1 MRRFAAIGV
10 TGVFIIM
17 GSAACSGAEGPKG
30 KQSAA
35 PASVLKPVTLP
46 DQPAALVDVISR
58 QVKAARTL
66 HARLIVSATTGRE
79 QEQEKVTAQV
89 RTDTPSPSAQMTI
102 IESDKAEPTTTEAVV
117 TDGVIYT
124 RVEGVEQ
131 APGKPWIRLSRQ
143 DLSNPQLGPF
153 AKVFA
158 TIYNETEKSL
168 REVSA
173 DTGLAL
179 VRNGALTGTPG
190 AETLDGTQVRRYTG
204 TTKTATMTA
213 SDPTFGQMAKNG
225 LAELS
230 WRLWVDDKG
239 LPRKFEVT
247 LLTPTGTRTLHT
259 ATYTRWGDPVLIK
272 APPAA
277 QTATLND

>member
-1 MRRFAAIGV
+1 MRRFAAIGI
-10 TGVFIIM
+10 TGVLIVM
-17 GSAACSGAEGPKG
+17 GSAACSGDDKPKE
-30 KQSAA
+30 KQTAA
-35 PASVLKPVTLP
+35 PVAALSPVTLP

-66 HARLIVSATTGRE
+66 HAEIVVSATAGDR
-79 QEQEKVTAQV
+79 QQQEKVTAQV

-124 RVEGVEQ
+124 RVEGEEQ

-143 DLSNPQLGPF
+143 DLSSPELGPF
-153 AKVFA
+153 AKVFT
-158 TIYNETEKSL
+158 TIYNQTEQSL

-179 VRNGALTGTPG
+179 VRNGAFTGTPTT
-190 AETLDGTQVRRYTG
+190 EPLDGAQVRRYTG
-204 TTKTATMTA
+204 RTKTATMAT
-213 SDPTFGQMAKNG
+213 DPTFDQMAKNG

-239 LPRKFEVT
+239 LPRKYEVT
-247 LLTPTGTRTLHT
+247 MLTPQSTKVLHT
-259 ATYTRWGDPVLIK
+259 ASYTQWGGPVLIK

-277 QTATLND
+277 QVATLND